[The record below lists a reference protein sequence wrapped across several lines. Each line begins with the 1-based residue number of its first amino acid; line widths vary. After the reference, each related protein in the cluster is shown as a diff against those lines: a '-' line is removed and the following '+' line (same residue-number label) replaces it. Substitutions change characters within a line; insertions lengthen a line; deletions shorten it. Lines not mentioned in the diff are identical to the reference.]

1 MKKIDL
7 KFDSKPKSLENLVN
21 NGHEEYEKSNGIK
34 DDYKEFYITITHD
47 DSVVGVLSA
56 YIVFAEIYIDDLWID
71 KKYRRKGYGTQLLD
85 YLYTQ
90 YENKGFNNINL
101 VTSEF
106 QAPDFYIKNGYEL
119 EYIRKTNTILNL
131 PNIFLLDFL
140 KIHNN
145 TKESFEFIKFRIVNY
160 ITLSY

>member
-119 EYIRKTNTILNL
+119 EYIRKN
-131 PNIFLLDFL
+131 
-140 KIHNN
+140 KHNPKL
-145 TKESFEFIKFRIVNY
+145 TKYFFFRFFENPQQPQGII
-160 ITLSY
+160 